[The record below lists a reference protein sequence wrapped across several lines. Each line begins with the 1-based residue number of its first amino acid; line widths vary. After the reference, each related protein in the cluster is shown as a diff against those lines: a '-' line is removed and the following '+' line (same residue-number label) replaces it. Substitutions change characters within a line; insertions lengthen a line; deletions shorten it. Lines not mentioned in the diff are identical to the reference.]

1 MTDFDNRFLDHFTY
15 DAREDDGYGPDH
27 PRLGDKGW
35 LARLSGLGAVLH
47 VKDFEVAYDRFGL
60 PSIRT
65 SQTISGRE
73 CTGMLGMQDVF
84 ADERLHVTLTERK
97 PGDAFRERGRQY
109 RYALEGVGYRLDP
122 PFEEHVTRVY
132 ALAGSNTKNPVLG
145 LFDFSTDMPVTGPGT
160 SVKELLKHIGYQIE
174 QEDARPGER
183 RTRQHH
189 QMSGVHVE
197 RRCGMVTGATCRN
210 VGLSWLPAG
219 GRHGTRTWVLSTQNG
234 DTTRRIRLSHDEIG
248 ALTDIL
254 WMLADGERAAD
265 AQAG

>member
-1 MTDFDNRFLDHFTY
+1 MTDFDTQFLDHFTY
-15 DAREDDGYGPDH
+15 AAREDDGYGPDH
-27 PRLGDKGW
+27 PRLGDKGQ
-35 LARLSGLGAVLH
+35 LSRLSGLGSVLD

-60 PSIRT
+60 PGMRT
-65 SQTISGRE
+65 SQTIGGRE

-160 SVKELLKHIGYQIE
+160 SVKELLKYIGYQIE
-174 QEDARPGER
+174 Q
-183 RTRQHH
+183 
-189 QMSGVHVE
+189 
-197 RRCGMVTGATCRN
+197 
-210 VGLSWLPAG
+210 
-219 GRHGTRTWVLSTQNG
+219 
-234 DTTRRIRLSHDEIG
+234 
-248 ALTDIL
+248 
-254 WMLADGERAAD
+254 ADKDDHNHE
-265 AQAG
+265 

>member
-132 ALAGSNTKNPVLG
+132 ALAGSNTKNPVLC

-174 QEDARPGER
+174 Q
-183 RTRQHH
+183 
-189 QMSGVHVE
+189 
-197 RRCGMVTGATCRN
+197 
-210 VGLSWLPAG
+210 
-219 GRHGTRTWVLSTQNG
+219 
-234 DTTRRIRLSHDEIG
+234 
-248 ALTDIL
+248 
-254 WMLADGERAAD
+254 ADKDDHNHE
-265 AQAG
+265 